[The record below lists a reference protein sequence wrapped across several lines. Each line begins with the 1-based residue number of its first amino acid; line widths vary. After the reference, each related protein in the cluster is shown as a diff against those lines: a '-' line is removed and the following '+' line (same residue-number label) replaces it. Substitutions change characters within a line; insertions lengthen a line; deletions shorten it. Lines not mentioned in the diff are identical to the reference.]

1 MFENDVGLY
10 TTWLRWHSFSYHIL
24 YFSNLYENLYQIKLK
39 KVTIHFN
46 LGLVNDQQS
55 LLEFIWKSQKI
66 FLEAT
71 VALFYSFMTNVDDLP
86 SV

>member
-1 MFENDVGLY
+1 MALNCI
-10 TTWLRWHSFSYHIL
+10 LRSSCDHL
-24 YFSNLYENLYQIKLK
+24 NQIKLK

-46 LGLVNDQQS
+46 LALANDQQF

-71 VALFYSFMTNVDDLP
+71 VALFCNFMISEDDLP
-86 SV
+86 FV

>member
-1 MFENDVGLY
+1 MFENDVELY
-10 TTWLRWHSFSYHIL
+10 TSWLRWHSCSDHIL
-24 YFSNLYENLYQIKLK
+24 YCSKLYEHLYQIKLE
-39 KVTIHFN
+39 KVTIRFN
-46 LGLVNDQQS
+46 LVLVNDQQS

-71 VALFYSFMTNVDDLP
+71 VALCYNCMTSADDLP